1 MAKITLNV
9 DGFDELLAAVKRA
22 QGNVEKA
29 ADECVK
35 RSARVL
41 EGNLKSEAEASGADA
56 SEVKTDIKHDALK
69 LRAEVGWKLGT
80 YDSDNPSQGYRAM
93 FVEYGTG
100 KFSDR
105 GKGKDRETKAGAN
118 RGSTLPHPFMNNA
131 RKKSEKPIH
140 AIQEDMLKNIAKE
153 FEG

>member
-1 MAKITLNV
+1 MSKITLNI

-29 ADECVK
+29 AEECAR

-41 EGNLKSEAEASGADA
+41 ESNLKREAEASGADT
-56 SEVKTDIKHDALK
+56 SEVRTEIKHDALK
-69 LRAEVGWKLGT
+69 LRANVGWKLGS
-80 YDSDNPSQGYRAM
+80 YDSKNPSQGYRAM

-105 GKGKDRETKAGAN
+105 GKGKDRQTAAGYN

-140 AIQEDMLKNIAKE
+140 AIQEEMLQNIAKE